1 MQKIKEWF
9 KANKEIIF
17 LGLTMFISGLMAYIG
32 FKKGSSKEDKEKK
45 QAEIDLIDSKAEN
58 VILKERIAD
67 EKKSL
72 HEISS
77 DVDDL
82 LDRK

>member
-1 MQKIKEWF
+1 MEKIKLWF
-9 KANKEIIF
+9 KENQTYLT
-17 LGLTMFISGLMAYIG
+17 LGLSIFVATLLAYLG
-32 FKKGSSKEDKEKK
+32 FKKGTQKGNEEKR
-45 QAEIDLIDSKAEN
+45 QAEIDLIESKAEK
-58 VILKERIAD
+58 VILEERIAD

>member
-1 MQKIKEWF
+1 MEKFKKWF
-9 KANKEIIF
+9 MENKGYIT
-17 LGLTMFISGLMAYIG
+17 LGFSILVGTLLAYLG
-32 FKKGSSKEDKEKK
+32 FKKGVNKSSEEKR
-45 QAEIDLIDSKAEN
+45 QAEIDLIDSKADN
-58 VILKERIAD
+58 VILKERMAD